1 MSAFTSTEIHEMNM
15 IDEYLSDLMKF
26 NQIDWLMN
34 PLSSQATSTQQPKK
48 TYDSDMMLNICSNA
62 YSEAKVG
69 NSNKVLEHVKHLY
82 ELEMCSENFYIMIV
96 DLLMEDD
103 MKQVITA
110 IYEFMFTL

>member
-1 MSAFTSTEIHEMNM
+1 MSAFTSAEINDMNM

-34 PLSSQATSTQQPKK
+34 PIEQPILEPTKK
-48 TYDSDMMLNICSNA
+48 SYNVDTMLNICCNA

-69 NSNKVLEHVKHLY
+69 NYNKVLEHVKHLY
-82 ELEMCSENFYIMIV
+82 ELEMCSEKFYIMIV

-103 MKQVITA
+103 LNQVMSA
-110 IYEFMFTL
+110 IHDFMFTI